1 MIFKKNKAKGFT
13 LIELLVV
20 IAIIGILSSVVLAS
34 LNSARAK
41 ARDARRLSDLHQI
54 RNALELYASDNN
66 GAYPTGYVNTYYWIS
81 DNNYPG
87 TSGYPPCATT
97 GGLQGYLPSVC
108 SYKDP
113 NGNPYAY
120 IGNIDGSP
128 KLGAAFE
135 TTAHQGTPYTYG
147 PSNTPVSGWFEPK

>member
-1 MIFKKNKAKGFT
+1 MIFQKNKTKGFT

-54 RNALELYASDNN
+54 RNALELYASDNS
-66 GAYPTGYVNTYYWIS
+66 GSYPTGYANTYYWIS

-108 SYKDP
+108 SYKDSK
-113 NGNPYAY
+113 GNPYAY
-120 IGNIDGSP
+120 IGNVDGSP

-135 TTAHQGTPYTYG
+135 TTQYQGTPYIANGYG
-147 PSNTPVSGWFEPK
+147 PVNGWFELK